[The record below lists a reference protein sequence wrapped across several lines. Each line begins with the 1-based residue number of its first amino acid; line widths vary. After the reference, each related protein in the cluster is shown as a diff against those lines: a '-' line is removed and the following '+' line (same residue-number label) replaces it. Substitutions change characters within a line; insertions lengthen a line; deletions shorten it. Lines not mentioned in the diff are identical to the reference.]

1 MIANVEVAVEKIV
14 KEIPTNEVVKALIN
28 EYRRR
33 LIRYSMTDEFMRKK
47 YGMTFDQFES
57 GNVVKERKF
66 SWDVESDAMEW
77 EHALEGVRY
86 VEHKLKDVE
95 GQGLCLA

>member
-1 MIANVEVAVEKIV
+1 MATIEKATAEKIVEKIPLD
-14 KEIPTNEVVKALIN
+14 EIREALIN

-33 LIRYSMTDEFMRKK
+33 LIRYKMVDAAMRKK
-47 YGMTFDQFES
+47 YGMSFNEFDS

-95 GQGLCLA
+95 EQGL

>member
-1 MIANVEVAVEKIV
+1 MTANMEATAEKIVEKIPLD
-14 KEIPTNEVVKALIN
+14 EIREALIN

-33 LIRYSMTDEFMRKK
+33 LIRYKMVDAAMRKK
-47 YGMTFDQFES
+47 YGMSFNEFES

-86 VEHKLKDVE
+86 VEHKLRDME
-95 GQGLCLA
+95 EQGL